1 MQDWKINLRISTNT
15 VAYIAW
21 ITGATLIL
29 CDLFAI
35 DDDLGHLGIVIAAV
49 GHLVHIRAMFCS
61 QAAHMKQ
68 AFELGRDAGRLE
80 AVPNV
85 PPQRI
90 H

>member
-1 MQDWKINLRISTNT
+1 MTNLC
-15 VAYIAW
+15 AYTAW
-21 ITGATLIL
+21 IAGTVLIIL
-29 CDLFAI
+29 DLSSI
-35 DDDLGHLGIVIAAV
+35 DDDLGHRGIMIAAV

-85 PPQRI
+85 PPQRVQ
-90 H
+90 